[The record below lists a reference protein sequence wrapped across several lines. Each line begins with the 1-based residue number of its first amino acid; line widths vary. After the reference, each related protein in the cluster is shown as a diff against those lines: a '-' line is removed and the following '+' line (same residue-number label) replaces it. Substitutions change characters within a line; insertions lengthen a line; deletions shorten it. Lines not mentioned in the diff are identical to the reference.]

1 MIDLKNKVVVIA
13 GATGGVGR
21 ALVASLA
28 KKNATLVLLGR
39 SQEKL
44 DTILDTLKG
53 EGHKRC
59 VVDFSQE
66 KSIQGVAEAILK
78 DFSQIDVLINT
89 AGYGVYKPIEE
100 VAFKEWDDSFAIG
113 VTAPYFLTKFLLPA
127 ITKSDISL
135 IVNMGS
141 GAGVFPMAGRSVY
154 NIQKYA
160 LRGMT
165 LSLALEFER
174 TNTHFCLMT
183 MGSILTEFGPMT
195 LDEKK
200 QEMESGKAYF
210 TPEWVAEKITDIIQD
225 ENRKTEYELYPSNY
239 EVDSGKQDIT

>member
-1 MIDLKNKVVVIA
+1 
-13 GATGGVGR
+13 
-21 ALVASLA
+21 
-28 KKNATLVLLGR
+28 
-39 SQEKL
+39 
-44 DTILDTLKG
+44 
-53 EGHKRC
+53 
-59 VVDFSQE
+59 
-66 KSIQGVAEAILK
+66 
-78 DFSQIDVLINT
+78 
-89 AGYGVYKPIEE
+89 
-100 VAFKEWDDSFAIG
+100 
-113 VTAPYFLTKFLLPA
+113 
-127 ITKSDISL
+127 
-135 IVNMGS
+135 
-141 GAGVFPMAGRSVY
+141 
-154 NIQKYA
+154 
-160 LRGMT
+160 MT